1 LKKINLKLKTPIPKS
16 EVRKLIEKRQ
26 REIRRSEIIDKS
38 LKICDRLTQADD
50 FVYANNL
57 FIYISKYPFEVD
69 TKKIIETAEGWGKSV
84 FIPKFNPHT
93 KAFRRAQ
100 FTSWEDLVLN
110 EDGFLEPKIGI
121 DDDMVDIDLVLV
133 PCVAVSILG
142 QRVGA
147 GGGFYDALLRKTH
160 APKYA
165 LAFEFQVFTALEYEM
180 HDIRIDRIVTERRI
194 IDTRIT

>member
-1 LKKINLKLKTPIPKS
+1 MRRIIDRRQKEIP
-16 EVRKLIEKRQ
+16 
-26 REIRRSEIIDKS
+26 RSEAADKAQ
-38 LKICDRLTQADD
+38 KICDRLTQADN

-100 FTSWEDLVLN
+100 FTSWEDLITN
-110 EDGFLEPKIGI
+110 EDEFLEPKIGI
-121 DDDMVDIDLVLV
+121 DDDMADIDLVLV
-133 PCVAVSILG
+133 PCAAVSILG
-142 QRVGA
+142 QRVGS
-147 GGGFYDALLRKTH
+147 GGGYYDALLRKTH

-165 LAFEFQVFTALEYEM
+165 LAFEYQVFSALEYEM

-194 IDTRIT
+194 IDTRTNQII